1 MEMDS
6 YSWQLKSADWS
17 ECKWVIHEV
26 VNTNLGLNYI
36 ATPDFLN
43 PDFYTENFST
53 ANFSNF
59 QPRTF
64 QNHESG
70 VEKFGDELSDFSG
83 GLFTNTQGW
92 TVHGW
97 KLWGW
102 NFGLKGEDCHVHQPN
117 LGTYHGCFDNYLIS
131 HTNYLCLLPRQTN
144 HLPVSFSSLNQQRGN
159 SPFLEEMIVVYEWW
173 VLLQKF
179 CTFSFHGS
187 IAWLILYEFLT
198 SF

>member
-6 YSWQLKSADWS
+6 YSWQVKSADWS
-17 ECKWVIHEV
+17 KCKWVIHEV
-26 VNTNLGLNYI
+26 VNTNLGLNYV
-36 ATPDFLN
+36 ATPDLLKTDFL
-43 PDFYTENFST
+43 TENFST
-53 ANFSNF
+53 ANFSKPWIWGWEVRGWIVRLF
-59 QPRTF
+59 RWIVDKYP
-64 QNHESG
+64 
-70 VEKFGDELSDFSG
+70 
-83 GLFTNTQGW
+83 GLNSSWLKTLGL
-92 TVHGW
+92 
-97 KLWGW
+97 KSRGW

-117 LGTYHGCFDNYLIS
+117 LGTYYGCFDNYHIS
-131 HTNYLCLLPRQTN
+131 RTHYLCLLPRQTN

-179 CTFSFHGS
+179 CTFSFLGS